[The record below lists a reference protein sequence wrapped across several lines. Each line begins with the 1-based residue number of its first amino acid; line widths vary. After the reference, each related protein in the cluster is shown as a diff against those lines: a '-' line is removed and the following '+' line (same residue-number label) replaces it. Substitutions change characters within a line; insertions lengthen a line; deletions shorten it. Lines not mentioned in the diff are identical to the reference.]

1 MPRHQNQ
8 AEEQQSARHSAPKP
22 FRHGFGTQ
30 LPRWSHWLS
39 VTQASVLLMHL
50 PCIFWC
56 AVVLPVANYHRY
68 RWRDLVQMLE
78 GSWAEKQ
85 LWHSPTHW
93 YESLVV
99 SQSGTPQIP
108 LNLLCRY
115 AWAPQ
120 LSTCL
125 HRRQCLV
132 QWQFLQR
139 AKPKL
144 GPWPTGGQWTI
155 GFKKDQKKNDSINFR
170 SQYVCRSMVPPKFSE
185 AGFGLQDILVRKDKC
200 RYSLVAACAKS
211 LVESKW
217 AYPES
222 ISRTPKTHVCP
233 TEPSYSKRKPGLYN
247 LIYIS

>member
-144 GPWPTGGQWTI
+144 GPVTNGQQGGNELLVS
-155 GFKKDQKKNDSINFR
+155 KKTEKKTTLSILGHNMCAEAWYLPSFLRLGLDFR
-170 SQYVCRSMVPPKFSE
+170 IYWFERTN
-185 AGFGLQDILVRKDKC
+185 ADIL
-200 RYSLVAACAKS
+200 L
-211 LVESKW
+211 
-217 AYPES
+217 
-222 ISRTPKTHVCP
+222 
-233 TEPSYSKRKPGLYN
+233 
-247 LIYIS
+247 